1 MNLRKTQ
8 TYNHICD
15 LMKLSIFIEVVNYLV
30 NKTMPIMTQKI
41 EKMQILNQVSFGN
54 HWVQVIIFQ
63 NFRNEQKKIC

>member
-30 NKTMPIMTQKI
+30 NKTMPTMTQKI
-41 EKMQILNQVSFGN
+41 EKMQILNQVSFGK

>member
-15 LMKLSIFIEVVNYLV
+15 LMKLRIFIEVVNYLV
-30 NKTMPIMTQKI
+30 NKTMPTMTQKI
-41 EKMQILNQVSFGN
+41 EKMQILNQVSFGK

>member
-15 LMKLSIFIEVVNYLV
+15 LMKLRIFIEVVNYLV
-30 NKTMPIMTQKI
+30 NKTMPTMTQKI
-41 EKMQILNQVSFGN
+41 EKMQILNQVSFGK
-54 HWVQVIIFQ
+54 HWVQVMIFQ

>member
-15 LMKLSIFIEVVNYLV
+15 LMKLRIFIEVVNYLV

-41 EKMQILNQVSFGN
+41 EKMQILNQVSFGK